1 MAAKTLMV
9 QGTAS
14 SVGKSVITAALC
26 RILRQ
31 DGWNVAPFKAQN
43 MSLNSF
49 VTQDGLEMGRA
60 QVVQAEAACVEPSIE
75 MNPILLKPEG
85 DNRSQVIVMGRPIDT
100 LPARE
105 YFGLKEQL
113 WSAVTDSLG
122 KLSAEYDVIVVEGA
136 GSPAEVNLKDRD
148 IVNMRVAQHLRA
160 PVLLVSDIDRG
171 GVFASIVGTLELL
184 TSEERTLVKGLVINK
199 FRGDLSLL
207 TSGLEWIEQRT
218 GIKVLGVI
226 PYYHDIYIAE
236 EDSVSLE
243 RRRDMKTQSDF
254 VLDIAVIGLP
264 HISNFD
270 DFDPFEQEEGVRLRY
285 VEANDSLGDPD
296 LIILPGTKSTIA
308 DLQYLESWAIGE
320 EIARLA
326 EQGTPV
332 IGICGG
338 YQMLGELILDP
349 NHVESTRSQMK
360 GLGLLPVTT
369 TFVPSKSTHQVR
381 GTVTS
386 RSGLLQSAQG
396 LPITG
401 YEIHMGHTNQNG
413 LDSPFLIE
421 ERSTRPCRDQ
431 DGATSVDGNVL
442 GTYVHGLFHNEGLR
456 RAILKELAIRKGVS
470 LSLTNAVFSK
480 EEAYDRL
487 ADLVRGSLDMD
498 YIYRIM
504 GVRT

>member
-1 MAAKTLMV
+1 M
-9 QGTAS
+9 
-14 SVGKSVITAALC
+14 
-26 RILRQ
+26 
-31 DGWNVAPFKAQN
+31 APFKAQN

-207 TSGLEWIEQRT
+207 ISGLEWIEQRT

-270 DFDPFEQEEGVRLRY
+270 DFDPFEQDVPAAREGVRLRY

-326 EQGTPV
+326 KQGTPV

-369 TFVPSKSTHQVR
+369 TFLPSKSTHQVR

-431 DGATSVDGNVL
+431 DGATSVDVRPWDVP
-442 GTYVHGLFHNEGLR
+442 VHGLFHNEGLR
-456 RAILKELAIRKGVS
+456 RAILKELAWGRMAIVDTKPFKLRVILHRIFVERPQVTGIPAWPGGAACYRRS
-470 LSLTNAVFSK
+470 
-480 EEAYDRL
+480 R
-487 ADLVRGSLDMD
+487 
-498 YIYRIM
+498 YIL
-504 GVRT
+504 

>member
-1 MAAKTLMV
+1 M
-9 QGTAS
+9 
-14 SVGKSVITAALC
+14 
-26 RILRQ
+26 
-31 DGWNVAPFKAQN
+31 APFKAQN

-207 TSGLEWIEQRT
+207 ISGLEWIEQRT

-254 VLDIAVIGLP
+254 VLDIAV
-264 HISNFD
+264 
-270 DFDPFEQEEGVRLRY
+270 EQEEGVRLRY

-326 EQGTPV
+326 KQGTPV

-369 TFVPSKSTHQVR
+369 TFLPSKSTHQVR

-421 ERSTRPCRDQ
+421 ERSARPCRDQ

>member
-1 MAAKTLMV
+1 M
-9 QGTAS
+9 
-14 SVGKSVITAALC
+14 
-26 RILRQ
+26 
-31 DGWNVAPFKAQN
+31 
-43 MSLNSF
+43 
-49 VTQDGLEMGRA
+49 
-60 QVVQAEAACVEPSIE
+60 
-75 MNPILLKPEG
+75 
-85 DNRSQVIVMGRPIDT
+85 
-100 LPARE
+100 
-105 YFGLKEQL
+105 
-113 WSAVTDSLG
+113 
-122 KLSAEYDVIVVEGA
+122 
-136 GSPAEVNLKDRD
+136 
-148 IVNMRVAQHLRA
+148 
-160 PVLLVSDIDRG
+160 
-171 GVFASIVGTLELL
+171 
-184 TSEERTLVKGLVINK
+184 
-199 FRGDLSLL
+199 
-207 TSGLEWIEQRT
+207 
-218 GIKVLGVI
+218 
-226 PYYHDIYIAE
+226 AE
-236 EDSVSLE
+236 EGSVSLE

-326 EQGTPV
+326 KQGTPV

-349 NHVESTRSQMK
+349 NHVESARSQMK

-369 TFVPSKSTHQVR
+369 TFLPSKSTHQVR

>member
-1 MAAKTLMV
+1 M
-9 QGTAS
+9 
-14 SVGKSVITAALC
+14 
-26 RILRQ
+26 
-31 DGWNVAPFKAQN
+31 APFKAQN

-207 TSGLEWIEQRT
+207 ISGLEWIEQRT

-264 HISNFD
+264 HISNFG

-326 EQGTPV
+326 KQGTPV

-369 TFVPSKSTHQVR
+369 TFLPSKSTHQVR

>member
-31 DGWNVAPFKAQN
+31 DGCNVAPFKAQN

-60 QVVQAEAACVEPSIE
+60 QVVQAEAGCVEPSIE

-85 DNRSQVIVMGRPIDT
+85 DSRSQVIVMGRPIDT

-136 GSPAEVNLKDRD
+136 GSPAEVHLKDRD

-171 GVFASIVGTLELL
+171 GVFASIVGTLALL

-199 FRGDLSLL
+199 FRRDLSLL
-207 TSGLEWIEQRT
+207 ISGLEWIQQRT

-243 RRRDMKTQSDF
+243 RLHDMKTQSDF

-308 DLQYLESWAIGE
+308 DLQYLESRAIGE

-326 EQGTPV
+326 KHGTPV

-338 YQMLGELILDP
+338 YQILGELILDP
-349 NHVESTRSQMK
+349 EHVESGQSQMK
-360 GLGLLPVTT
+360 GLGLLPVAT
-369 TFVPSKSTHQVR
+369 TFVPSKSTHQMR
-381 GTVTS
+381 GTVIS
-386 RSGLLQSAQG
+386 LSGLLQSAQG
-396 LPITG
+396 LSITG
-401 YEIHMGHTNQNG
+401 YEIHMGRTNQNG

-456 RAILKELAIRKGVS
+456 RAILKELSIKKGVS

-504 GVRT
+504 GVRI